1 MNRRLAFFLVL
12 VSSLLITATAFAQF
26 PGMGAPKH
34 YPWSDKNLSPDQRAD
49 MVIQQMTLDEK
60 IQLLHGPGWQV
71 FMGPKPE
78 SGPLTRAIMLFEFI
92 PGIPRLGIPDLQ
104 MTDSNQGISGVGS
117 TGRYATAFPSGESMA
132 SAWDP
137 ALSYQIGT
145 QIGHEMRA
153 MGFNMSLGSGI
164 NLTREPRNGRIFEY
178 KGEDPLLAGTLAGSE
193 LKAEK
198 ALHIVTDLKHYAVN
212 DQDSGRIVANSII
225 SKRAMRET
233 DLLAFKIALRD
244 SGAGAFMCSY
254 NKINGTYACENP
266 YTLGVLKKDW
276 GFKGFVVS
284 DWGGTQSTVPAAMA
298 GLDVEMPGNDSFGA
312 PLKKAVEDGQIPTD
326 RLNDMVHRVL
336 RTMFDSGIV
345 DDPPQ
350 PESPNVMEGFRIA
363 QKTEERGAVLL
374 KNSSNLLPLNAA
386 SIKSIAV
393 ISGHADVGVISGGG
407 SSQVSPAGGNAVPPP
422 PGIAANPFT
431 AFMLLEVYHRSA
443 PLKGIEAKASRADV
457 QFDPGSDL
465 ASAAALAKKSQVA
478 IVFVT
483 QHASEGMDLPNL
495 SLPGNQDALIE
506 AVTAANPHTI
516 VVLET
521 GGAVLMPWIDQVPA
535 VLEAWYPGIRGAEA
549 IANILFGDVNPSGHL
564 PLTFPRSEADIPHPI
579 HLAPPKADA
588 EHPVPRLAGAPVII
602 GMAMGIGPDFD
613 VHYDEGLKV
622 GYKWYDAEH
631 KPVLFPFGFGLS
643 YTTFAYSG
651 LSVTPGET
659 TTVSFTV
666 KNTGKRAGMETA
678 QVYASLPAAAVEP
691 PNRLVGWTKVDLA
704 PGESKQVSVPV
715 SREMLSIYD
724 EASDSWKL
732 IPGNYVLHV
741 GSSSRELPLEKTV
754 TY

>member
-1 MNRRLAFFLVL
+1 MYRRLAFSLVL
-12 VSSLLITATAFAQF
+12 ASALLIAATAFAQF

-34 YPWSDKNLSPDQRAD
+34 YPWSDKSLSPDQRAD
-49 MVIQQMTLDEK
+49 LVIQQMTLDEK

-198 ALHIVTDLKHYAVN
+198 ALHIITDLKHYAVN

-284 DWGGTQSTVPAAMA
+284 DWGATQSTVPAAMA

-312 PLKKAVEDGQIPTD
+312 PLKKAVEDGQVPTD

-374 KNSSNLLPLNAA
+374 KNSAGLLPLNAA

-393 ISGHADVGVISGGG
+393 IGGHADVGVMSGGG
-407 SSQVSPAGGNAVPPP
+407 SSQVSPAGGNPVPPP
-422 PGIAANPFT
+422 PG
-431 AFMLLEVYHRSA
+431 LRRKSA
-443 PLKGIEAKASRADV
+443 
-457 QFDPGSDL
+457 
-465 ASAAALAKKSQVA
+465 
-478 IVFVT
+478 
-483 QHASEGMDLPNL
+483 
-495 SLPGNQDALIE
+495 
-506 AVTAANPHTI
+506 
-516 VVLET
+516 
-521 GGAVLMPWIDQVPA
+521 
-535 VLEAWYPGIRGAEA
+535 
-549 IANILFGDVNPSGHL
+549 
-564 PLTFPRSEADIPHPI
+564 
-579 HLAPPKADA
+579 
-588 EHPVPRLAGAPVII
+588 
-602 GMAMGIGPDFD
+602 
-613 VHYDEGLKV
+613 
-622 GYKWYDAEH
+622 
-631 KPVLFPFGFGLS
+631 
-643 YTTFAYSG
+643 
-651 LSVTPGET
+651 
-659 TTVSFTV
+659 
-666 KNTGKRAGMETA
+666 
-678 QVYASLPAAAVEP
+678 
-691 PNRLVGWTKVDLA
+691 
-704 PGESKQVSVPV
+704 
-715 SREMLSIYD
+715 
-724 EASDSWKL
+724 
-732 IPGNYVLHV
+732 
-741 GSSSRELPLEKTV
+741 
-754 TY
+754 